1 MECRCLPFSVGGQ
14 HPVQALDEGPHL
26 AATPVL
32 HVGVA
37 CKLAALKTH
46 QASRC
51 HGASSFAHLADGHRV
66 MQAMGMKMTRLTNS
80 RGEQLSCMLATP
92 LLLFVVC
99 YAGAAHTVAV
109 HCCPMAA

>member
-1 MECRCLPFSVGGQ
+1 MECRCLLSPVGGQ
-14 HPVQALDEGPHL
+14 HPVQTLDAGPHL

-37 CKLAALKTH
+37 CKLAAFKTH

-51 HGASSFAHLADGHRV
+51 HGASSFALHLADGHRV

-80 RGEQLSCMLATP
+80 RGEQL
-92 LLLFVVC
+92 
-99 YAGAAHTVAV
+99 AACSHPP
-109 HCCPMAA
+109 CCCL